1 MNPIIQEIT
10 AAQVKKDTTP
20 FKVGDGVRVHTKV
33 REGDKERVQIFAG
46 IVIARK
52 GHGIHETFTVRRIS
66 YGEGVERVF
75 PVNSPNIEQVE
86 VERESEN
93 MRARLYYLRHRTG
106 KAAVA
111 IKEKDRAAQIH
122 AQHVAAKKAAA
133 AAPAVVPAPA
143 EATAGV
149 VAPPPVAPATAP
161 TPA

>member
-10 AAQVKKDTTP
+10 ASQVNKSVTP

-33 REGDKERVQIFAG
+33 REGDKERIQIYSG

-75 PVNSPNIEQVE
+75 PVNSPNIDKIE
-86 VERESEN
+86 VENESEN
-93 MRARLYYLRHRTG
+93 MKARLYYLRRRTG

-111 IKEKDRAAQIH
+111 VKKKENRTH
-122 AQHVAAKKAAA
+122 EAAA
-133 AAPAVVPAPA
+133 AAPAAS
-143 EATAGV
+143 
-149 VAPPPVAPATAP
+149 
-161 TPA
+161 